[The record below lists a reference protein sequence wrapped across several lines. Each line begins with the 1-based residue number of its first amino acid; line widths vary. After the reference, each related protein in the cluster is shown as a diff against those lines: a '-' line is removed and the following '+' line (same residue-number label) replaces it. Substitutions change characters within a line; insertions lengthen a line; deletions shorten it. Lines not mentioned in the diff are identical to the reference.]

1 MNRILLVED
10 EQKIADFVIQGLQ
23 SEGFDVSHESDG
35 VKGQITAQRN
45 GFDLILLDIMLP
57 GKSGTEVLEALR
69 NSEIKTPVIML
80 TAKSELSDK
89 LLGFKLGA
97 DDYLA
102 KPFFMEELLA
112 RCKVLLNRHQISNL
126 DIITVGELSLDK
138 VSRRVTWRDKSM
150 ILSQR
155 EFTLLEYLMRSP
167 GNVFSRQQIMQFVWG
182 IDFNTQTNIVDVCIQ
197 RIRRKLINTEKNELS
212 EFPIESIRGI
222 GYKIKKS
229 DE

>member
-1 MNRILLVED
+1 MTRVLLVED
-10 EQKIADFVIQGLQ
+10 EQKIADFVIQGLE
-23 SEGFDVSHESDG
+23 SEGYQATHKIDG
-35 VKGQITAQRN
+35 LAGLDTALN
-45 GFDLILLDIMLP
+45 ASFDLILLDIMLP
-57 GKSGTEVLEALR
+57 GKSGTEIVQIIREK
-69 NSEIKTPVIML
+69 EIKTPVIML

-89 LLGFKLGA
+89 LLGFSLGA

-102 KPFFMEELLA
+102 KPFFMEELIA
-112 RCKVLLNRHQISNL
+112 RCKALLNRNKNINT
-126 DIITVGELSLDK
+126 DVITVGELTLDK
-138 VSRRVTWRDKSM
+138 VTRRVNWRGRSM

-167 GNVFSRQQIMQFVWG
+167 GNVFTRQQIMQFVWG

-229 DE
+229 D

>member
-1 MNRILLVED
+1 MTRVLLVED

-23 SEGFDVSHESDG
+23 SEGYEVVHENDG
-35 VKGQITAQRN
+35 LIGLKTALESK
-45 GFDLILLDIMLP
+45 FDLILLDIMLP
-57 GKSGTEVLEALR
+57 GKAGTEVLQSIRDA
-69 NSEIKTPVIML
+69 EIKTPIIML

-102 KPFFMEELLA
+102 KPFFVEELIA
-112 RCKVLLNRHQISNL
+112 RCKALLSRNQNTNT
-126 DIITVGELSLDK
+126 DIITVGELSLNK
-138 VSRRVTWRDKSM
+138 IIRRVTWRERSM

-197 RIRRKLINTEKNELS
+197 RIRRKLINTEKNDLS
-212 EFPIESIRGI
+212 DFPIESIRGI

-229 DE
+229 D

>member
-1 MNRILLVED
+1 MTRVLLVED
-10 EQKIADFVIQGLQ
+10 EQKIADFVIHGLQ
-23 SEGFDVSHESDG
+23 SEGFDVVYECDG
-35 VKGQITAQRN
+35 LMGLETVLHKE
-45 GFDLILLDIMLP
+45 FDLVLLDIMLP
-57 GKSGTEVLEALR
+57 GKPGTEVIQSMREK
-69 NSEIKTPVIML
+69 EIKTPVIML

-89 LLGFKLGA
+89 LLGFQLGA

-102 KPFFMEELLA
+102 KPFFMEELIA
-112 RCKVLLNRHQISNL
+112 RCKALLNRNQNTNT
-126 DIITVGELSLDK
+126 DIISVGELTLDK
-138 VSRRVTWRDKSM
+138 IVRRVNWRGRSM

-197 RIRRKLINTEKNELS
+197 RIRRKLINTEKNDLS

-229 DE
+229 D

>member
-23 SEGFDVSHESDG
+23 SEGFDVTHESDG
-35 VKGQITAQRN
+35 LKGQITAQSN
-45 GFDLILLDIMLP
+45 FFDLILLDIMLP

-69 NSEIKTPVIML
+69 SGEIKTPVIML
-80 TAKSELSDK
+80 TAKSELTDK

-112 RCKVLLNRHQISNL
+112 RCKVLLNRHQITTS
-126 DIITVGELSLDK
+126 DIISVGELSLDK
-138 VSRRVTWRDKSM
+138 VSRRVTWREKSM

>member
-23 SEGFDVSHESDG
+23 SDGFDVTHESDG
-35 VKGQITAQRN
+35 IKGLLTAQSKV
-45 GFDLILLDIMLP
+45 FELILLDIMLP
-57 GKSGTEVLEALR
+57 GKSGIEVLEALR
-69 NSEIKTPVIML
+69 NKDLRTPVIML

-112 RCKVLLNRHQISNL
+112 RCKVLLNRHQTSSSG
-126 DIITVGELSLDK
+126 IITIGELSLDK
-138 VSRRVTWRDKSM
+138 VSRRVTWREKSM

-197 RIRRKLINTEKNELS
+197 RIRRKLINTEKNELN

-222 GYKIKKS
+222 GYKIKIS
-229 DE
+229 G

>member
-1 MNRILLVED
+1 MTRVLLVED
-10 EQKIADFVIQGLQ
+10 ERKIADFVIHGLQ
-23 SEGFDVSHESDG
+23 SEGYEVTHESDG
-35 VKGQITAQRN
+35 VSGLESILNATY
-45 GFDLILLDIMLP
+45 DLVLLDIMLP
-57 GKSGTEVLEALR
+57 GKPGTEVLQSMRE
-69 NSEIKTPVIML
+69 SSIKTPVIML
-80 TAKSELSDK
+80 TAKSELTDK

-102 KPFFMEELLA
+102 KPFFMEELTA
-112 RCKVLLNRHQISNL
+112 RCKALLNRNQNTNTEE
-126 DIITVGELSLDK
+126 ITVGELTLDK
-138 VSRRVTWRDKSM
+138 ITRRVNWRERSM

-197 RIRRKLINTEKNELS
+197 RIRKKLVNTEKDDLS

-229 DE
+229 D

>member
-1 MNRILLVED
+1 MTRVLLVED
-10 EQKIADFVIQGLQ
+10 EQKIADFVIQGLE
-23 SEGFDVSHESDG
+23 SEGYQATHKIDG
-35 VKGQITAQRN
+35 LAGLDTALN
-45 GFDLILLDIMLP
+45 ASFDLILLDIMLP
-57 GKSGTEVLEALR
+57 GKSGTEIVQ
-69 NSEIKTPVIML
+69 IIML

-89 LLGFKLGA
+89 LLGFSLGA

-102 KPFFMEELLA
+102 KPFFMEELIA
-112 RCKVLLNRHQISNL
+112 RCKALLNRNKNINT
-126 DIITVGELSLDK
+126 DVITVGELTLDK
-138 VSRRVTWRDKSM
+138 VTRRVNWRGRSM

-167 GNVFSRQQIMQFVWG
+167 GNVFTRQQIMQFVWG

-229 DE
+229 D

>member
-1 MNRILLVED
+1 MTRVLLVED
-10 EQKIADFVIQGLQ
+10 EQKIADFVIQGLE
-23 SEGFDVSHESDG
+23 SEGYQATHKIDG
-35 VKGQITAQRN
+35 LAGLDTALN
-45 GFDLILLDIMLP
+45 ASFDLILLDIMLP
-57 GKSGTEVLEALR
+57 GKSGTEIVQIIREKG
-69 NSEIKTPVIML
+69 IKTPVIML

-89 LLGFKLGA
+89 LLGFSLGA

-102 KPFFMEELLA
+102 KPFFMEELIA
-112 RCKVLLNRHQISNL
+112 RCKALLNRNKNINT
-126 DIITVGELSLDK
+126 DVITVGELTLDK
-138 VSRRVTWRDKSM
+138 VTRRVNWRGRSM

-167 GNVFSRQQIMQFVWG
+167 GNVFTRQQIMQFVWG

-229 DE
+229 D

>member
-23 SEGFDVSHESDG
+23 SEGFDVTHESDG
-35 VKGQITAQRN
+35 LKGQITAQSN
-45 GFDLILLDIMLP
+45 VFDLILLDIMLP

-69 NSEIKTPVIML
+69 SGEIKTPVIML
-80 TAKSELSDK
+80 TAKSELTDK

-112 RCKVLLNRHQISNL
+112 RCKVLLNRHQITTS
-126 DIITVGELSLDK
+126 DIISVGELSLDK
-138 VSRRVTWRDKSM
+138 VSRRVTWREKSM

>member
-1 MNRILLVED
+1 MTRVLLVED
-10 EQKIADFVIQGLQ
+10 EQKIADFVIQGLA
-23 SEGFDVSHESDG
+23 SEGYQATHKIDG
-35 VKGQITAQRN
+35 LAGLDTALN
-45 GFDLILLDIMLP
+45 ASFDLILLDIMLP
-57 GKSGTEVLEALR
+57 GKSGTEIVQIIREKG
-69 NSEIKTPVIML
+69 IKTPVIML

-89 LLGFKLGA
+89 LLGFSLGA

-102 KPFFMEELLA
+102 KPFFMEELIA
-112 RCKVLLNRHQISNL
+112 RCKALLNRNKNINT
-126 DIITVGELSLDK
+126 DVITVGELTLDK
-138 VSRRVTWRDKSM
+138 VTRRVNWRGRSM

-167 GNVFSRQQIMQFVWG
+167 GNVFTRQQIMQFVWG

-229 DE
+229 D